1 MPNGKSA
8 KSLALPVLLLIWS
21 AVVLFFIIVKQ
32 NKSFLQINGYVAIAA
47 AFYAGLTTMLHAIRK
62 HEMGFVLYNALGL
75 SCLQLGSL
83 YSLVLGALSKQT
95 QRVSIAD
102 FCTVC
107 AYLFIISAIIDLK
120 TRVADKFIIPFPV
133 VNLFAGLAVATAGYA
148 VILNDSN
155 FMYGS
160 YILLDVILVIMVLT
174 LILRKESRF
183 YALMIVLISVV
194 DIFMMMDKTDTIN
207 LVLFSMLPIL
217 YVMLGLSITT
227 LKAGEQLEK
236 RAAAEVI

>member
-1 MPNGKSA
+1 MLNGKSA

-21 AVVLFFIIVKQ
+21 AVVLFFIFVKQ
-32 NKSFLQINGYVAIAA
+32 NKSFLQINGYVAIAS
-47 AFYAGLTTMLHAIRK
+47 AFYAGLTTMLYAIRK

-83 YSLVLGALSKQT
+83 YSMVLGALSKQT

-120 TRVADKFIIPFPV
+120 TRISDKFKIPFPA
-133 VNLFAGLAVATAGYA
+133 VNLFAALAVASAGYA
-148 VILNDSN
+148 VILNDSH
-155 FMYGS
+155 FMLAS
-160 YILLDVILVIMVLT
+160 YSLLDVILVVMVST
-174 LILRKESRF
+174 LMLRKDTRF
-183 YALMIVLISVV
+183 FALMIVLISVI
-194 DIFMMMDKTDTIN
+194 DIFMMMDKTDTFN